1 MKINDC
7 TGVILAGGLSSRMN
21 GGNKALLDIGGVSI
35 IQHVVDLFKEIFER
49 VMVVSNT
56 PQELLD
62 LDVKIVSDI
71 FSQRCSLA
79 GIHAALFHAETPW
92 VFVAPCDNPFLS
104 REIVALVLS
113 HRSDGATIVVPETK
127 QGLEPLC
134 AAYSRENLKLAE
146 MRLAEGRYKIQ
157 SLFRKKRTRKVPE
170 AEIRRIDPELRS
182 FFNINTPEE
191 YYWALDL
198 IAKEGSAEGAL

>member
-1 MKINDC
+1 MRKADC

-21 GGNKALLDIGGVSI
+21 GKNKALLDMGGVSI
-35 IQHVVDLFKEIFER
+35 IQRTMTLLEDIFEK

-56 PQELLD
+56 PHELLG

-71 FSQRCSLA
+71 FPDRCSLA
-79 GIHAALFHAETPW
+79 GIHSALFHADTPW
-92 VFVAPCDNPFLS
+92 VFVVPCDNPFLS
-104 REIVALVLS
+104 REMVTLVLS
-113 HRSDGATIVVPETK
+113 HRSDGATIVVPETER
-127 QGLEPLC
+127 GLEPLC

-191 YYWALDL
+191 YQWALG
-198 IAKEGSAEGAL
+198 IIEEGRPI